1 LTTLLWIILAT
12 TVSGV
17 LSVLA
22 AGIFLALPSKQREG
36 ALPHLVSFATGALLG
51 AALLGLIPH
60 AVQGAGMDNVHGV
73 GIALIAGIAL
83 FFVLEK
89 FLLWRH
95 CHDDHCAEHPVGDAG
110 GHPHHGHGTHSHA
123 AHAHEQARKKAS
135 GSLVLIGDSL
145 HNVLDGVLIAAAFL
159 TDVHLGIVTALAI
172 MAHEIPQEVG
182 NFAVL
187 LHSGVSRGRALA
199 LNLLT
204 SLTAVIGGV
213 VGFLALETAIRA
225 LPFALAVAAAS
236 LLYVAVADLIPGLH
250 RRTDA
255 RSGFAQVLLIG
266 CGIAII
272 ALAENQAH

>member
-1 LTTLLWIILAT
+1 LNTLLWIILAT

-22 AGIFLALPSKQREG
+22 AGTFLALPARARES

-51 AALLGLIPH
+51 AALLALIPH
-60 AVQGAGMDNVHGV
+60 AVETAGIGNVHEV

-95 CHDDHCAEHPVGDAG
+95 CHDDHCVEHPVGDA
-110 GHPHHGHGTHSHA
+110 HDHAHHGHGHDHG
-123 AHAHEQARKKAS
+123 HQHEQARKKAS
-135 GSLVLIGDSL
+135 GALVLVGDAL

-172 MAHEIPQEVG
+172 MAHEVPQEVG

-187 LHSGVSRGRALA
+187 LHSGVSRRRALL

-213 VGFLALETAIRA
+213 IGYFALEKALVA
-225 LPFALAVAAAS
+225 LPFAVAVAAAS

-250 RRTDA
+250 RKIDP
-255 RSGFAQVLLIG
+255 RSSVTQVLLIG
-266 CGIAII
+266 IGIALI
-272 ALAENQAH
+272 AFAETQAH

>member
-1 LTTLLWIILAT
+1 MNTLVLIILCTLL
-12 TVSGV
+12 SGV

-22 AGIFLALPSKQREG
+22 AGLFLALPTRQREG

-51 AALLGLIPH
+51 AALLALIPH
-60 AVQGAGMDNVHGV
+60 AVISAGTGRVHEI

-95 CHDDHCAEHPVGDAG
+95 CHDDHCDEHGDHEVG
-110 GHPHHGHGTHSHA
+110 HGHGHDHG
-123 AHAHEQARKKAS
+123 HEQARRKAS
-135 GSLVLIGDSL
+135 GSLVLIGDAL
-145 HNVLDGVLIAAAFL
+145 HNLLDGVLIAAAFL

-187 LHSGVSRGRALA
+187 LHSGVSRGRALG

-213 VGFLALETAIRA
+213 MGYFALEKALAA
-225 LPFALAVAAAS
+225 LPFAVAVAAAS

-250 RRTDA
+250 RRVDP
-255 RSGFAQVLLIG
+255 RSSVTQVLLIG

-272 ALAENQAH
+272 AFAENYAH

>member
-1 LTTLLWIILAT
+1 LNTLIWIILAT
-12 TVSGV
+12 LVSGV

-22 AGIFLALPSKQREG
+22 AGTFLALPSKQREG
-36 ALPHLVSFATGALLG
+36 VLPHLVSFATGALLG
-51 AALLGLIPH
+51 AALLALIPH
-60 AVQGAGMDNVHGV
+60 AVEAAGMENVHEV

-95 CHDDHCAEHPVGDAG
+95 CHDDHCAEHPVGDA
-110 GHPHHGHGTHSHA
+110 HDHA
-123 AHAHEQARKKAS
+123 HQHEQARKKAS
-135 GSLVLIGDSL
+135 GSLVLVGDAL

-172 MAHEIPQEVG
+172 MAHEVPQEVG

-187 LHSGVSRGRALA
+187 LNSGVSRRRALV

-213 VGFLALETAIRA
+213 IGFFALEQALA
-225 LPFALAVAAAS
+225 VLPFAVAVAAAS

-250 RRTDA
+250 RKVDP
-255 RSGFAQVLLIG
+255 RSSITQVLLIG
-266 CGIAII
+266 LGIALI
-272 ALAENQAH
+272 AFAERQAH

>member
-1 LTTLLWIILAT
+1 LNTLLWIILFTLA
-12 TVSGV
+12 SGV

-22 AGIFLALPSKQREG
+22 AGLFLALPSKQRNG
-36 ALPHLVSFATGALLG
+36 VLPHLVSFATGALLG
-51 AALLGLIPH
+51 AALLALIPH
-60 AVQGAGMDNVHGV
+60 AVQAAGIENVHEV

-95 CHDDHCAEHPVGDAG
+95 CHDDHCAEHPVGDA
-110 GHPHHGHGTHSHA
+110 HEHEHA
-123 AHAHEQARKKAS
+123 ARDQAHAHQHEQARKKAS
-135 GSLVLIGDSL
+135 GSLVLVGDAL

-187 LHSGVSRGRALA
+187 LNSGISRRRALW

-213 VGFLALETAIRA
+213 IGFFALEQALVV
-225 LPFALAVAAAS
+225 LPFAVALAAAS
-236 LLYVAVADLIPGLH
+236 LLYIAVADLIPGLH
-250 RRTDA
+250 RRIDP
-255 RSGFAQVLLIG
+255 RSSVTQVLLIG
-266 CGIAII
+266 LGIALI
-272 ALAENQAH
+272 AIAEQNAH

>member
-1 LTTLLWIILAT
+1 LNTLFLIILCTLA
-12 TVSGV
+12 SGV

-22 AGIFLALPSKQREG
+22 AGTFLALPAKQREN

-51 AALLGLIPH
+51 AALLALIPH
-60 AVQGAGMDNVHGV
+60 AVISAGTDRVHQV

-95 CHDDHCAEHPVGDAG
+95 CHDDHCHEHAVEDAHAG
-110 GHPHHGHGTHSHA
+110 HSHA
-123 AHAHEQARKKAS
+123 HDHARQKAS
-135 GSLVLIGDSL
+135 GSLVLIGDAL

-159 TDVHLGIVTALAI
+159 TDAHLGIVTTIAI
-172 MAHEIPQEVG
+172 AAHEIPQEVG

-187 LHSGVSRGRALA
+187 LHSGISRRRALA

-213 VGFLALETAIRA
+213 VGFFALQTALSV

-250 RRTDA
+250 RRVDP
-255 RSGFAQVLLIG
+255 RSSITQVLLIG
-266 CGIAII
+266 IGIALI
-272 ALAENQAH
+272 AFAESHAH